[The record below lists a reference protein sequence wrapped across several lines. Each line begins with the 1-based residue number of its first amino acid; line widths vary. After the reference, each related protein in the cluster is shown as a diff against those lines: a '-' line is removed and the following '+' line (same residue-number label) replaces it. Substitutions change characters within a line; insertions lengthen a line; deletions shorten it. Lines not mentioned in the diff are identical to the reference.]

1 MLAYRKKKKKKNTAH
16 ACSREKKI
24 QTSPYS
30 FLARTCRKRGCITLI
45 IHKCLSSLCSTN
57 IIRELS
63 PPPPPGPYSLDIDG
77 PYSLGSWVRG
87 GGGGDRIPYG
97 PPDRNAYDTGYC
109 NRKTARTVSAFNSP
123 PISFSY
129 TFLSFGVRI
138 RQKISSYMN
147 TAKCI
152 EPMVGLGCQEV
163 RVM

>member
-1 MLAYRKKKKKKNTAH
+1 MLAYRKKKKKKKNTAH

-87 GGGGDRIPYG
+87 GGGGGGVTVFPTV
-97 PPDRNAYDTGYC
+97 P
-109 NRKTARTVSAFNSP
+109 RTVMPMTPAIVIAKLP
-123 PISFSY
+123 E
-129 TFLSFGVRI
+129 LSQRSI
-138 RQKISSYMN
+138 HRQSLSH
-147 TAKCI
+147 TLFCR
-152 EPMVGLGCQEV
+152 LGYELD
-163 RVM
+163 RK